1 MAEKR
6 DYYDVLGV
14 DKGAT
19 DKEIKKAYR
28 KLAMK
33 YHPDVSDDEEATEK
47 FKEISEAYA
56 VLSDDDKR
64 QRYDRFGHAGMDG
77 FSQEDIFRNANFDD
91 IFQGFGGAGGFNVED
106 IFDMFGFGSG
116 RPRSERQG
124 PRRGS
129 DIYTDV
135 SISLEEASTGI
146 EKEVTIRNGPHSPFK
161 YKCPKCNGEKA
172 EPGTNTKTCET
183 CGGTGQVKQVNR
195 TILGQMVNIRPCRE
209 CNGTGKIIEEPCHEC
224 HGKGTV
230 KESKTIS
237 IKIPAGVETGNRLR
251 VSGEGNAG
259 DVGGGYGD
267 LYVQIRVKHHKKFER
282 DGSNLYYEKQ
292 ISIVEATLGANVD
305 VPTIDGEINLK
316 IPAGTQSGTVFRVR
330 EQGMPVMNRD
340 MKGNLYVTATVV
352 IPQKLNEAQKDLLKE
367 FADISGEEIKTY
379 KKGIFDKVKDAI
391 NNS

>member
-106 IFDMFGFGSG
+106 IFDVFGFGSG

-146 EKEVTIRNGPHSPFK
+146 EKEVTIRHDVT
-161 YKCPKCNGEKA
+161 CPKCNGEKA